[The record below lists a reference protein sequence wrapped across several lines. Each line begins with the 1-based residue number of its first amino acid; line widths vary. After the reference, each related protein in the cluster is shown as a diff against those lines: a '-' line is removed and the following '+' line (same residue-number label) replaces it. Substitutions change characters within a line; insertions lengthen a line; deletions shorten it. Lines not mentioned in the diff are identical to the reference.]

1 MSIAP
6 HLYGYR
12 TRWCLSHPIFF
23 YRTFEKMA
31 KHDTP
36 PIFHATEDAPLNEAV
51 PYLFGSAEA
60 KYESFL

>member
-1 MSIAP
+1 MVIAP
-6 HLYGYR
+6 VGVYH
-12 TRWCLSHPIFF
+12 TPFF
-23 YRTFEKMA
+23 SIELLKKWQNMTP
-31 KHDTP
+31 P